1 MDFSEGSENL
11 NQVFGDCLVKYIDI
25 LGRKGC
31 CRTGLEFSK
40 LLLGLSPKTDLFGAL
55 LRIDYFAIRA
65 KEFNYLL
72 YLIENFDK

>member
-1 MDFSEGSENL
+1 MDYSEGSENL

-40 LLLGLSPKTDLFGAL
+40 LLLGLSPKTDLLEHYLESIILQLELKNF
-55 LRIDYFAIRA
+55 IIYFI
-65 KEFNYLL
+65 
-72 YLIENFDK
+72 